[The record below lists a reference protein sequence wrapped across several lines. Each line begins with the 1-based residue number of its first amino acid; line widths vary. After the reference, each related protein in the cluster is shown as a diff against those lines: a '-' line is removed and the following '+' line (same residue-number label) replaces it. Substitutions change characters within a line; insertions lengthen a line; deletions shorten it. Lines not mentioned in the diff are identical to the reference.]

1 MKGSQYQNVWMYVIH
16 ELEAAIT
23 DCKAGTVGSHW
34 DEAVAFYSGS
44 ITLTNPTTNIGQ
56 FQYGLAEKRCTA
68 FGTCTSGNSALYKS
82 EVNEK
87 VYKLFAT
94 GSGLQST
101 FQCSAMESVKESLV
115 KQFTVPFI
123 QAIIQY
129 LYLSKTQGL
138 EKQKAELWSFS
149 AALLP
154 LLNYYSLSAAKVLY
168 ENSYILNVDTVP
180 LGYAAAK
187 LSLEGAYSAMGITC
201 ADVGGYVSAT
211 DASGYVTGLAPCT
224 DSVTSISASGSS
236 MSMAEDTYSEY
247 FTRSLIIAL
256 AIFVIFFVL
265 FAVIISALFC
275 RGRITCESVA
285 DRKMRE
291 EKLLHSNDVD
301 PPINRIV

>member
-82 EVNEK
+82 KVNEK

-149 AALLP
+149 AAFLP
-154 LLNYYSLSAAKVLY
+154 FLNYYSPSAAKVLY

-180 LGYAAAK
+180 LGYAETK
-187 LSLEGAYSAMGITC
+187 LSLEGAYLAMGITC

-224 DSVTSISASGSS
+224 DSSYIVGYVPSSNVQQHLRLDIDQRNLTTAVSASDL
-236 MSMAEDTYSEY
+236 ATAYKAYS
-247 FTRSLIIAL
+247 
-256 AIFVIFFVL
+256 V
-265 FAVIISALFC
+265 
-275 RGRITCESVA
+275 G
-285 DRKMRE
+285 K
-291 EKLLHSNDVD
+291 SNDVKMK
-301 PPINRIV
+301 V